1 MRFDKVETIGD
12 SYMCVAGMLPPRPD
26 HARAALRLA
35 LDMHAAAEEVPVP
48 LPGGGGVRDE
58 PLRLRV
64 GLDSGPVSSGVI
76 GHVRARFCL
85 FGDSV
90 NTASRME
97 SSGVPGAVQLS
108 SAAWE
113 ALRLPPSGGGD
124 GDAQLPPAVERD
136 IKGKGRMHTHTVRAG
151 TPAAAQLRQL
161 LDAPWPGAA
170 EDAAASWA
178 PTPLYGKPPRSPA
191 QRLSE

>member
-1 MRFDKVETIGD
+1 
-12 SYMCVAGMLPPRPD
+12 MCVAGMLPPRAD

-58 PLRLRV
+58 PLRLRI
-64 GLDSGPVSSGVI
+64 GLHSGPVSSGVI

-113 ALRLPPSGGGD
+113 ALRLPPEGDGGGGD
-124 GDAQLPPAVERD
+124 DAQLPPAVERD
-136 IKGKGRMHTHTVRAG
+136 IKGKGRMHTRTVRAG
-151 TPAAAQLRQL
+151 TPAAARLRQL
-161 LDAPWPGAA
+161 LDAPWP
-170 EDAAASWA
+170 DAAAGEEAAAGW
-178 PTPLYGKPPRSPA
+178 PLLPPIGKPPRSPA
-191 QRLSE
+191 HRLE